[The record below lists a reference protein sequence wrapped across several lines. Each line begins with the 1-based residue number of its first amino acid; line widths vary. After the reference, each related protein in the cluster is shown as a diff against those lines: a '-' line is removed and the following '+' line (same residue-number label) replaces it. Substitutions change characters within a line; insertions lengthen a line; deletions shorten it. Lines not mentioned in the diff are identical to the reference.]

1 MAAVDGHNADIVSGA
16 GSGSRRAGRTAIAVD
31 GYGLEFRSAC
41 PDNPPIPTPPPVVYV
56 QTSGPKVAAASI
68 ALGAGIVR
76 PFRRT
81 EHQDFANDAGVEEV
95 LSCVGQLLGTPIGSL
110 PWRVD
115 FGCGLEQLRHK
126 PRTADLQVFAMR
138 LIDEALK
145 KWEPR
150 AQVSGVTLDTTAGP
164 STLAL
169 IVTVKI
175 GTLTKS
181 LTLQV

>member
-1 MAAVDGHNADIVSGA
+1 MPAF
-16 GSGSRRAGRTAIAVD
+16 VD
-31 GYGLEFRSAC
+31 GYELEIPSEGSSERFARVPVTRGYDAYSL
-41 PDNPPIPTPPPVVYV
+41 DPPCDCTPVPTAPPVVYV
-56 QTSGPKVAAASI
+56 QTSGPKTSSASV
-68 ALGAGIVR
+68 ALGAGIIR

-126 PRTADLQVFAMR
+126 PRTADLAVFAMR
-138 LIDEALK
+138 LIDQALK
-145 KWEPR
+145 RWEPR
-150 AQVSGVTLDTTAGP
+150 AQVADVKIDTTAP
-164 STLAL
+164 ANALVL
-169 IVTVKI
+169 IVTLKI

-181 LTLQV
+181 LTISL